1 MKLLREYI
9 RSLLVETAG
18 GMLSEAAANLDD
30 LESSGVY
37 VVIEDAGDIDIF
49 YADENGEERVMGSNP
64 PYGSITI
71 MKPDSGT
78 GPCGDAYTLVF
89 SEASKGWGPMLYDIA
104 IEIAT
109 IRGGGLTPDRGTVSP
124 EAMNVWRYY
133 DANRS
138 DVIGHQLD
146 ATDRDVK
153 LGKIQKLTP
162 DVDMDDCTQRSAMKD
177 AKDQT
182 GNKQNWASSPLSRR
196 YTKSPSTIQALRFS
210 GRLIEK

>member
-1 MKLLREYI
+1 MNLLREYI
-9 RSLLVETAG
+9 RELLT
-18 GMLSEAAANLDD
+18 EAAAGIEDVEAAN
-30 LESSGVY
+30 VY
-37 VVIEDAGDIDIF
+37 VAIEGDGDIDIF
-49 YADENGEERVMGSNP
+49 YADESGEERAMGSNP

-71 MKPDSGT
+71 MKPDKGT
-78 GPCGDAYTLVF
+78 GPCDDAYIIIF

-109 IRGGGLTPDRGTVSP
+109 MRGGGLTPDRGTVSP
-124 EAMNVWRYY
+124 EAVNVWKYY

-146 ATDRDVK
+146 ATDKDVK
-153 LGKIQKLTP
+153 FGKIQKLTP
-162 DVDMDDCTQRSAMKD
+162 DVVTDDCTQRSAMKD

-182 GNKQNWASSPLSRR
+182 GDKQDWASSPLSRR
-196 YTKSPSTIQALRFS
+196 YTKSPVTIQALRFA